1 MRDVALLY
9 GVVGMKKDARHLV
22 LAIVAVCAVLAL
34 AFILA
39 APGTAGEDS
48 AVTVRNI
55 TDMDGR
61 TVTIPSEVR
70 TVVITCCGG
79 AAQELAAL
87 GVGDRV
93 VAQPQQC
100 TTERLYTV
108 VPGYRTTPDVGS
120 FDEVNV
126 EEILKLNPDVVIGS
140 YYAETG
146 NARIEA
152 AGVPVVRV
160 LTGRAGV
167 EELKQEFLMLGQVFG
182 REERAERLVAYWD
195 ETLAHVGANLDD
207 IPEGERKRV
216 YYINGAPLKTDGRNA
231 WGDDMIRA
239 AGGINVAGGIDQ
251 KSGSQ
256 ISAEELVRWDPE
268 VIYVS
273 SNMRDYSSPAGA
285 FAANPQFATI
295 KAVQDGAVY
304 PCPVGTFW
312 WDRPAPESPLG
323 ILWLAEKL
331 YPDRFADVDL
341 ADETKKF
348 FREFYDYDLTDEE
361 VESILHPTP
370 ISTD

>member
-1 MRDVALLY
+1 
-9 GVVGMKKDARHLV
+9 MKRDARHLAI
-22 LAIVAVCAVLAL
+22 AIVAVCAVLVL

-39 APGTAGEDS
+39 APGTAGEEP
-48 AVTVRNI
+48 AATVRTI
-55 TDMDGR
+55 TDMDNR

-93 VAQPQQC
+93 VAQPKKC

-146 NARIEA
+146 NSRIEA

-182 REERAERLVAYWD
+182 REERAERLVAYWN
-195 ETLAHVGANLDD
+195 ETLARIEAKLAD
-207 IPEGERKRV
+207 IPESERKRV
-216 YYINGAPLKTDGRNA
+216 YYMMSTPLKTEGLGA
-231 WGDDMIRA
+231 WGNDMIHA

-251 KSGSQ
+251 KVIRGGYE
-256 ISAEELVRWDPE
+256 ISAEELVRWDPD
-268 VIYVS
+268 VIYVQS
-273 SNMRDYSSPAGA
+273 SMKDYSSPACA
-285 FAANPQFATI
+285 FVANPQFETI
-295 KAVQDGAVY
+295 QAVRDGAVY

-323 ILWLAEKL
+323 ILWLAQKL

-341 ADETKKF
+341 ADGATKF

-370 ISTD
+370 ISIGM

>member
-1 MRDVALLY
+1 
-9 GVVGMKKDARHLV
+9 MKKDARHLV
-22 LAIVAVCAVLAL
+22 PAIVAVCAVIAL

-79 AAQELAAL
+79 ASQELAAL

-93 VAQPQQC
+93 VAQPQLC
-100 TTERLYTV
+100 NMERLSPYGI
-108 VPGYRTTPDVGS
+108 VPGYPTTPDVGS
-120 FDEVNV
+120 GDNVNV
-126 EEILKLNPDVVIGS
+126 EEILKLNPDVVIVS
-140 YYAETG
+140 YYTETG

-152 AGVPVVRV
+152 AGVPVVR
-160 LTGRAGV
+160 LITARAGI
-167 EELKQEFLMLGQVFG
+167 ETLKQEFRMLGTVFG

-195 ETLAHVGANLDD
+195 ETLARIETKLADL
-207 IPEGERKRV
+207 PEGERKRV
-216 YYINGAPLKTDGRNA
+216 YCTDLAPLSTWGRGG
-231 WGDDMIRA
+231 WGDAMIRA
-239 AGGINVAGGIDQ
+239 AGGINVAGEVDMVWGVDVSPEQ
-251 KSGSQ
+251 
-256 ISAEELVRWDPE
+256 LVRWDPE
-268 VIYVS
+268 VIYGTAIT
-273 SNMRDYSSPAGA
+273 SNMKDYSNPAGA
-285 FAANPQFATI
+285 FANPQFATVT
-295 KAVQDGAVY
+295 AVRDGAVY

-323 ILWLAEKL
+323 ILWLAQKL

-348 FREFYDYDLTDEE
+348 FREFYDYD
-361 VESILHPTP
+361 
-370 ISTD
+370 

>member
-1 MRDVALLY
+1 
-9 GVVGMKKDARHLV
+9 MKKDARHLV

-39 APGTAGEDS
+39 APGTAGGDP
-48 AVTVRNI
+48 AATVRTI
-55 TDMDGR
+55 TDMDNR

-87 GVGDRV
+87 GVGDLV

-120 FDEVNV
+120 FDNANV
-126 EEILKLNPDVVIGS
+126 EEILKLNPDVVVVS
-140 YYAETG
+140 FSSEKG

-152 AGVPVVRV
+152 AGVPVVRL

-167 EELKQEFLMLGQVFG
+167 EELKQEFRMLGQVFG

-195 ETLAHVGANLDD
+195 ETLARIEAKFAD

-216 YYINGAPLKTDGRNA
+216 YYMNNNPLSTDGRGG
-231 WGDDMIRA
+231 WGDAMIRA
-239 AGGINVAGGIDQ
+239 AGGINVAGEVDKMWGVEV
-251 KSGSQ
+251 SP
-256 ISAEELVRWDPE
+256 EELVRWDPE
-268 VIYVS
+268 VIFVR
-273 SNMRDYSSPAGA
+273 SNMKDYSSPAGA
-285 FAANPQFATI
+285 FVANPQFATI
-295 KAVQDGAVY
+295 TAVRDGAVY

-312 WDRPAPESPLG
+312 WDRPAPESPLV
-323 ILWLAEKL
+323 ILWLAQKL

-348 FREFYDYDLTDEE
+348 FREFYGYDLTDEE

>member
-1 MRDVALLY
+1 
-9 GVVGMKKDARHLV
+9 MKKDARHL
-22 LAIVAVCAVLAL
+22 AIATVAVLVL

-39 APGTAGEDS
+39 ASGTADEEP
-48 AVTVRNI
+48 AATVRTI
-55 TDMDGR
+55 TDMDNR

-79 AAQELAAL
+79 AAQELAVL

-93 VAQPQQC
+93 VAQPRQC
-100 TTERLYTV
+100 TTERLCIV

-120 FDEVNV
+120 FDNVNV

-140 YYAETG
+140 VYAETG

-152 AGVPVVRV
+152 TGVPVVRV

-195 ETLAHVGANLDD
+195 ETLTRIEAKLTD
-207 IPEGERKRV
+207 IPEEERKRV
-216 YYINGAPLKTDGRNA
+216 YYMNGAPLKTDGRGA
-231 WGDDMIRA
+231 WGDDMIQA
-239 AGGINVAGGIDQ
+239 AGGINVAGEIDQ

-256 ISAEELVRWDPE
+256 ISAEELVQWDPD
-268 VIYVS
+268 VIYAQS
-273 SNMRDYSSPAGA
+273 SMMDYSSPAAA
-285 FAANPQFATI
+285 FVANPQFETI
-295 KAVQDGAVY
+295 QAVRDGAVY

-323 ILWLAEKL
+323 ILWLAQKL

-341 ADETKKF
+341 ADETTKF

-370 ISTD
+370 ISIGM

>member
-1 MRDVALLY
+1 MRRLLIAVGAVCVALI
-9 GVVGMKKDARHLV
+9 LV
-22 LAIVAVCAVLAL
+22 LILVASGAS
-34 AFILA
+34 
-39 APGTAGEDS
+39 GES
-48 AVTVRNI
+48 SSESVRTI

-87 GVGDRV
+87 GVSDRV
-93 VAQPQQC
+93 IAQPQKC
-100 TTERLYTV
+100 TSERLFV
-108 VPGYRTTPDVGS
+108 IAPGYRTTPDVGS

-126 EEILKLNPDVVIGS
+126 EEILKLKPDIVIGS
-140 YYAETG
+140 VYAESG
-146 NARIEA
+146 NARIES

-167 EELKQEFLMLGQVFG
+167 EELRQEFLMLGTVFG
-182 REERAERLVAYWD
+182 REDRAERLVAYWD
-195 ETLAHVGANLDD
+195 EVLAWIESKIAD
-207 IPEGERKRV
+207 IPENDRRRV
-216 YYINGAPLKTDGRNA
+216 YYMNGAPLTTDGRGA
-231 WGDDMIRA
+231 WGNDMIRS
-239 AGGINVAGGIDQ
+239 AGGINVAEGIDQ
-251 KSGSQ
+251 RSGSQ

-268 VIYVS
+268 VIYVQS
-273 SNMRDYSSPAGA
+273 DMKDYSNPAGA
-285 FAANPQFATI
+285 SIANPQFEPI
-295 KAVQDGAVY
+295 RAVQDGAVY

-341 ADETKKF
+341 AGETKMF

-361 VESILHPTP
+361 VEAILHPTMTP
-370 ISTD
+370 PGM